1 LPGELAGLGV
11 GFQLGDGFKEGQA
24 FFGGQ
29 AVEDKAGVVEAGE
42 CDGGEG
48 NMAEEG
54 GKAFGIGESASGFD
68 EAANEDAQEDNFMFE
83 AGEIEFVEVGDVGRV
98 ELAGVETVL
107 EGVTVPLLT
116 AAMTLDLRLTPPKTA
131 GQADGRGR
139 GFRDRGAP
147 IWGRNNRKYVLV
159 RL

>member
-1 LPGELAGLGV
+1 MRSKKASESRRFSWNRWYGQPPLQAGHAV

-54 GKAFGIGESASGFD
+54 GRAFRIGEIASGFD
-68 EAANEDAQEDNFMFE
+68 EAANEDAQEDNFMVE
-83 AGEIEFVEVGDVGRV
+83 AGEVEFVEVGDIGSV

-107 EGVTVPLLT
+107 EGVTVALLA
-116 AAMTLDLRLTPPKTA
+116 AAMTLDLRLEV
-131 GQADGRGR
+131 GRGS
-139 GFRDRGAP
+139 GFRQRGPP
-147 IWGRNNRKYVLV
+147 I
-159 RL
+159 

>member
-1 LPGELAGLGV
+1 MAIRPLRAGLGV

-54 GKAFGIGESASGFD
+54 GKAFRIGEIASGFD
-68 EAANEDAQEDNFMFE
+68 EAANEDAQEDNFMVE
-83 AGEIEFVEVGDVGRV
+83 AREVEFVEVGVVGRV

-107 EGVTVPLLT
+107 EGGKGSLL
-116 AAMTLDLRLTPPKTA
+116 AAAVTLDLR
-131 GQADGRGR
+131 QVVGRGR
-139 GFRDRGAP
+139 GFRQRGP
-147 IWGRNNRKYVLV
+147 SYLGSI
-159 RL
+159 

>member
-11 GFQLGDGFKEGQA
+11 GFQLGNGFKEGQA

-54 GKAFGIGESASGFD
+54 GKAFGIGEIASGFD
-68 EAANEDAQEDNFMFE
+68 EAANEDAQEDNFMVE

-107 EGVTVPLLT
+107 EGVTVALLA
-116 AAMTLDLRLTPPKTA
+116 AAMTRDLRL
-131 GQADGRGR
+131 GFGRGR

-147 IWGRNNRKYVLV
+147 IWGLYNRKKVLV